1 MYSGQSCFLRMKNLA
16 FLTMA
21 CLIMCCMIKPLYL
34 NIPELAD
41 GQFDKIIEYKWVL
54 QYGRVK
60 VRSIYDFRSAIL

>member
-1 MYSGQSCFLRMKNLA
+1 
-16 FLTMA
+16 MA